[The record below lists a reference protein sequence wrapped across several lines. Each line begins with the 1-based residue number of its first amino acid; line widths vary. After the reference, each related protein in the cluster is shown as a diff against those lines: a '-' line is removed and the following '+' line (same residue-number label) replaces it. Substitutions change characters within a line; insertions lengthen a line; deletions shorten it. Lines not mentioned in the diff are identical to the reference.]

1 MEPDAAHS
9 VPDVGR
15 LVLIAYS
22 PTKYWV
28 AAVLVC
34 AALHAV
40 TGAAQS
46 AATIGP
52 DPADELFDD
61 SQVHDIWIHVNA
73 RDWEQLRASYRENT
87 YYPADIEW
95 RGMKVRNAGI
105 RVRGRTSRNPEK
117 PGLRIDFNRYVAGQ
131 EFLGLKSLALDNLWQ
146 DPSMIRERLAM
157 LVFRRMGLPA
167 PRETHARVYVGG
179 NREFAG
185 VYGVVEVIDKRFLER
200 AFGEDDGYL
209 YEYQW
214 QEPYGFGPP
223 RDDLEWYAARFDP
236 KTHETAGM
244 FTLFGPIR
252 DLVQAIND
260 APDTSLEEWV
270 HPYLDVRR
278 YITHIAIENFLSEPD
293 GLLGGLGMNNFYL
306 YRFERTARSE
316 LIPWDQDL
324 AFEWLDSPAP
334 WHNVDTNVLAAKIW
348 ATPYLR
354 DLYLRTLVEIAAVVG
369 PPNGAG
375 AVTDPSTRRCPAPK
389 GDPPCGWL
397 EEEIFR
403 EYAQIRE
410 SALADPRTPHS
421 DEAFEESIEFL
432 KRFARER
439 GGIVRAGVAQVAPEL
454 LDPAAFSDRTLSR
467 SRQVPGPGRTPSRTA
482 PR

>member
-1 MEPDAAHS
+1 MP
-9 VPDVGR
+9 
-15 LVLIAYS
+15 IANS
-22 PTKYWV
+22 PTKYR
-28 AAVLVC
+28 AATVLV
-34 AALHAV
+34 AVALLAV

-46 AATIGP
+46 VTSTGP
-52 DPADELFDD
+52 EPADELFDD
-61 SQVHDIWIHVNA
+61 SQLHDIWIHINA
-73 RDWEQLRASYRENT
+73 RDWAQLRASYQENT

-95 RGMKVRNAGI
+95 RGVKVRNAGI
-105 RVRGRTSRNPEK
+105 RVRGRTSRSPEK
-117 PGLRIDFNRYVAGQ
+117 PGLRIDFNRYVEGQ

-179 NREFAG
+179 TREFAG
-185 VYGVVEVIDKRFLER
+185 VYGVVEVIDKRFLAR
-200 AFGEDDGYL
+200 TFGEDNGYL

-214 QEPYGFGPP
+214 QDPYGFAPP
-223 RDDLEWYAARFDP
+223 GDDLAWYAARFDP
-236 KTHETAGM
+236 KTHEAAGM
-244 FTLFGPIR
+244 ATLFGPIR

-260 APDTSLEEWV
+260 APETSIEEWL
-270 HPYLDVRR
+270 HPYLDIRR

-306 YRFERTARSE
+306 YRFEESARSE
-316 LIPWDQDL
+316 LIVWDQDL
-324 AFEWLDSPAP
+324 AFEWLESPPP
-334 WHNVDTNVLAAKIW
+334 WHNVETNVLAAKIW

-354 DLYLRTLVEIAAVVG
+354 SLYLQTLLEIAAIVG
-369 PPNGAG
+369 PPAGAR
-375 AVTDPSTRRCPAPK
+375 AVTDPSARHCPAPK

-397 EEEIFR
+397 EGEIFR
-403 EYAQIRE
+403 AYAQIRE
-410 SALADPRTPHS
+410 AALADPRAPHS

-439 GGIVRAGVAQVAPEL
+439 GDIVRAEVIQLAPEL
-454 LDPAAFSDRTLSR
+454 LDAPDLSDRTLSR
-467 SRQVPGPGRTPSRTA
+467 SRRAPAPGRTPTRTA

>member
-1 MEPDAAHS
+1 MPASA
-9 VPDVGR
+9 
-15 LVLIAYS
+15 
-22 PTKYWV
+22 
-28 AAVLVC
+28 
-34 AALHAV
+34 
-40 TGAAQS
+40 S
-46 AATIGP
+46 AA
-52 DPADELFDD
+52 
-61 SQVHDIWIHVNA
+61 
-73 RDWEQLRASYRENT
+73 
-87 YYPADIEW
+87 
-95 RGMKVRNAGI
+95 
-105 RVRGRTSRNPEK
+105 RTSRNPEK

-167 PRETHARVYVGG
+167 PRETHARVYIGG

-306 YRFERTARSE
+306 VS
-316 LIPWDQDL
+316 
-324 AFEWLDSPAP
+324 
-334 WHNVDTNVLAAKIW
+334 
-348 ATPYLR
+348 
-354 DLYLRTLVEIAAVVG
+354 LRTDRQVRAASRG
-369 PPNGAG
+369 IRISRSNGWTRRPRG
-375 AVTDPSTRRCPAPK
+375 TTSTRTCSRRRSGRHPTFATCTCERWWKSRRWLALQMGPA
-389 GDPPCGWL
+389 
-397 EEEIFR
+397 R
-403 EYAQIRE
+403 
-410 SALADPRTPHS
+410 
-421 DEAFEESIEFL
+421 
-432 KRFARER
+432 
-439 GGIVRAGVAQVAPEL
+439 
-454 LDPAAFSDRTLSR
+454 
-467 SRQVPGPGRTPSRTA
+467 
-482 PR
+482 